1 VPEKIPLVSCI
12 VLNWNGKEK
21 LRACLKSMQ
30 KFPEKV
36 DKEIIVVDNGSK
48 DGSVEM
54 IKSLFPFVRLI
65 ENPVNYGIPR
75 ATNQGFAIAKGEYF
89 FLCGND
95 TQMSEGWLLEP
106 IKLMEKNS
114 EIGVVGL
121 LDVGPSE
128 FSRRIPEPVDY
139 ERDNVASVA
148 MLARRRIYD
157 LIGGYDEKNFS
168 PYGGDETDWN
178 YRARAIGFKV
188 YRTHR
193 AIILHHHGH
202 DTKRQNPNQFLLLN
216 EHRLKAMLF
225 NLNFFQLVQ
234 RIPGLA
240 WIAWGAFLS
249 GNFFV
254 LLRSYWNNV
263 KNWRTILVER
273 KKRKG
278 DAARIQKFLSM
289 NS

>member
-54 IKSLFPFVRLI
+54 IKAHFPFVRLI

-225 NLNFFQLVQ
+225 NLSFFQLVQ